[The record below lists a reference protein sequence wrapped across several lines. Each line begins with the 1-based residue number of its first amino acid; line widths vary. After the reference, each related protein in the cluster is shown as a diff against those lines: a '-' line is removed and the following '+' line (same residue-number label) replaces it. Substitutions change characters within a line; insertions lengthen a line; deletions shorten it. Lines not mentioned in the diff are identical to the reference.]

1 MIITQFADSG
11 ECFGL
16 LGVNGAGKTST
27 FKMLTGD
34 TGISSGDA
42 FLRSL
47 SLKTYMAKLY
57 KYIGYCPQFDGLLD
71 DLTGTETLYIYA
83 LMRGVRYGDIAMIIE
98 TLADD
103 LNIFQHMKKRV
114 KEFSAGDRRKLS
126 VAVALIGDPI
136 LVYLGILVYIVYC

>member
-1 MIITQFADSG
+1 MTISWPSTKFLSQLRGTCNEIFLECNHIFFALLITRAIMTQFADSG

-42 FLRSL
+42 FLRGL

-83 LMRGVRYGDIAMIIE
+83 LMRGVRYGDIATII
-98 TLADD
+98 
-103 LNIFQHMKKRV
+103 K
-114 KEFSAGDRRKLS
+114 
-126 VAVALIGDPI
+126 
-136 LVYLGILVYIVYC
+136 